1 MAQNFWFRF
10 PAIWINSMN
19 CIVKNQKM
27 PPAVEAGLAFRFAYD
42 QAKLWKAWI
51 WALALILAIVQTGVS
66 IYVLSGQKP
75 PFDPAYLTATPLLAF
90 VLISTLGKYI
100 VSKWQS
106 LGCDLQRLHDHLT
119 MGIGTKPSHMELPKS
134 RVSELSAHREKQ
146 SALDRGQLETWWSSN
161 LMGLPFP
168 VAKLI
173 ATYSTFAW
181 ESELRKR
188 YQQVLWACLLAC
200 ILAPVSTSIFLSQ
213 TIMESVVFVI
223 GPFTPIIAV
232 LIDELLMNKQNT
244 KIAHALTR
252 DCYSTWTNVLSK
264 KLDLEEVERLTEQH
278 MGYWQN
284 FRLSA
289 TPIFEWLY
297 KISRDRM
304 ERNMLVDNDE
314 LISEYQ
320 NVDYSDR
327 P

>member
-1 MAQNFWFRF
+1 MT
-10 PAIWINSMN
+10 
-19 CIVKNQKM
+19 CIVTNQKTA
-27 PPAVEAGLAFRFAYD
+27 PAVEAGLAFRHAYD
-42 QAKLWKAWI
+42 RAKFWKACI
-51 WALALILAIVQTGVS
+51 WAVALLLAIVQAGVS
-66 IYVLSGQKP
+66 IYVFSGQKTS
-75 PFDPAYLTATPLLAF
+75 FDPSYLTALPLLAF
-90 VLISTLGKYI
+90 VLISTLGKCV

-119 MGIGTKPSHMELPKS
+119 MGVGTKPSHMELPKS
-134 RVSELSAHREKQ
+134 LVSELSAKREKQ
-146 SALDRGQLETWWSSN
+146 SALDREQLETWWSSN
-161 LMGLPFP
+161 LMAVPFP

-188 YQQVLWACLLAC
+188 YQHVLWVCLLAC
-200 ILAPVSTSIFLSQ
+200 TLAPVSTSIFLSQ

-232 LIDELLMNKQNT
+232 LIDELLMNKQHT

-252 DCYSTWTNVLSK
+252 DCYNTWTNLLSN
-264 KLDLEEVERLTEQH
+264 KLNVEEVEQLTEQH

-284 FRLSA
+284 FRQSA

-297 KISRDRM
+297 KVSRDRM

-320 NVDYSDR
+320 KC
-327 P
+327 